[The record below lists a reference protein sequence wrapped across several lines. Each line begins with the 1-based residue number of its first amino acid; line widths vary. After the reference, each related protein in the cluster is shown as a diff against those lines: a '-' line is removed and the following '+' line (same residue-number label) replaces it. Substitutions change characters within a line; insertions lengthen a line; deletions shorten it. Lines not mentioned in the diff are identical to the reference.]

1 MQNSYTN
8 YCLKWSKL
16 WDRSHTQGN
25 TSEGNTGINFPYM
38 RYADVLL
45 MFAEA
50 ENELNGPTDAAK
62 NALKQVR
69 ERAFRGAA
77 NKAEKVDGYVSA
89 LGTKDEFFKAIVDE
103 RAWEFGGENIRWKDL
118 VRWNLYSQVLYKN
131 FWKYYGM
138 GCDRDD
144 SYDVDGNFNDL
155 PNDFYYRTRTR
166 AQWNQQV
173 AENPEK
179 YNAANYPEVFNFANT
194 DASLGI
200 IEVYKTQGDDFSIDN
215 LWENWG
221 LNGKLMPQEG
231 GEADWKKA
239 YLFNWLDDDTGIAR
253 PECRCSIRGYIYIDQ
268 LGVMQT
274 TNIPEYNSEVNLS
287 TLPSVRYILPIPKD
301 VISRSLGQYKNYY
314 GY

>member
-1 MQNSYTN
+1 M
-8 YCLKWSKL
+8 
-16 WDRSHTQGN
+16 
-25 TSEGNTGINFPYM
+25 
-38 RYADVLL
+38 
-45 MFAEA
+45 
-50 ENELNGPTDAAK
+50 
-62 NALKQVR
+62 
-69 ERAFRGAA
+69 
-77 NKAEKVDGYVSA
+77 
-89 LGTKDEFFKAIVDE
+89 
-103 RAWEFGGENIRWKDL
+103 
-118 VRWNLYSQVLYKN
+118 LYKN

-166 AQWNQQV
+166 TQWNQQI

-239 YLFNWLDDDTGIAR
+239 YLFNWLDDDTGIAKQNA
-253 PECRCSIRGYIYIDQ
+253 DA
-268 LGVMQT
+268 L
-274 TNIPEYNSEVNLS
+274 SEVTSSSTSWALCRQPTFQNTVAKLTCLLS
-287 TLPSVRYILPIPKD
+287 HR
-301 VISRSLGQYKNYY
+301 
-314 GY
+314 